1 MRRIV
6 GEQVGRDLFSD
17 IAVEALNMMTGQTL
31 YQRID
36 SSIENTV
43 DGLWPIQQLPKV
55 DTICLNGA
63 RNKALLR
70 HIRLM

>member
-1 MRRIV
+1 MISAALDVQWNKIEPDSVRRII

-31 YQRID
+31 YQRIN

-43 DGLWPIQQLPKV
+43 DGLWPIQQLPK
-55 DTICLNGA
+55 
-63 RNKALLR
+63 
-70 HIRLM
+70 